1 MSIKALETAIIREAA
16 CRALGEDMGPIDL
29 TSSALVSPESRS
41 HARIFIKEPGILC
54 GSPIAQRIFNELDP
68 SLTCEALKQDGDTL
82 HAQDTVLRLSGSTR
96 AILTAERSALNIL
109 QHLSAIATE
118 TQRYVSAVAHTSCKI
133 LDTRKTMPGLRQ
145 LQKYAVRCG
154 GGTNHRMGLYDAF
167 MAKDN
172 HVAIQP
178 TEEGIR
184 EAVLKMRRFDPDVLL
199 IFEADTL
206 AQVQVLAQCQVD
218 RILLDNMNCETLK
231 QAVALVQGRC
241 KLEASGNMTLARV
254 KEVAETGVDYISV
267 GALTHSVQALDF
279 SLELITAE

>member
-54 GSPIAQRIFNELDP
+54 GSTIAQRIFNELDP
-68 SLTCEALKQDGDTL
+68 SLTCEALQQDGDTL

-184 EAVLKMRRFDPDVLL
+184 EAVQKMRRFDPDVLL